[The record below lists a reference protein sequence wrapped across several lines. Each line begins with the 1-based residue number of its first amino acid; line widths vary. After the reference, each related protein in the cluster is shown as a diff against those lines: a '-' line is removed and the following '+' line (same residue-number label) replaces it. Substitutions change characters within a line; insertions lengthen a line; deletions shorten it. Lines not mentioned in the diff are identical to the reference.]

1 MKALTAFRN
10 VLKRRGTILST
21 KIHLLLCSDD
31 IIEFKVQ
38 FRFRPRRKGKE
49 YEAFVAA
56 REKANEALE
65 IST

>member
-10 VLKRRGTILST
+10 VLKRHGTILST
-21 KIHLLLCSDD
+21 RTHFLLCSDD
-31 IIEFKVQ
+31 LIEFKVQ
-38 FRFRPRRKGKE
+38 FQFLPRRKGKE

-56 REKANEALE
+56 REKANATLE